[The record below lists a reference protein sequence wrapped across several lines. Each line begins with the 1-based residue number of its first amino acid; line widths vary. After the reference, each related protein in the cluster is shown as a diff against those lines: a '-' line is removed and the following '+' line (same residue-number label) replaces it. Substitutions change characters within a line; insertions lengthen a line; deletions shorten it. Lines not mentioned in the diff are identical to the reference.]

1 MDLGELD
8 PHMARC
14 FELAWQSCALGTV
27 GVGAR
32 LVDADGV
39 VLADG
44 SNGLF
49 AEPVGPLR
57 GNKIAHAEMNALAQI
72 DAARDLTRA
81 TLYTSLEPCFMC
93 AGAVVLARIGRV
105 VIAARDPYMDGASSL
120 GAGAHAMQDR
130 AERVFLDDERWASL
144 SRVLSLHAVFFWMA
158 GSDAVVSAHAAEPR
172 IAPLVAQLVAEN
184 TLAALADDGVDLAG
198 VIAELG
204 PRIAQTL
211 G

>member
-14 FELAWQSCALGTV
+14 FELAWQSCAAGTI

-32 LVDADGV
+32 LVGDDGA

-72 DAARDLTRA
+72 DAAADLTRA

-93 AGAVVLARIGRV
+93 AGAVLLARVGRV
-105 VIAARDPYMDGASSL
+105 VIAAADPYMDGASSL
-120 GAGAHAMQDR
+120 SAADHAMADNT
-130 AERVFLDDERWASL
+130 ERIFLDAPAWATL
-144 SRVLSLHAVFFWMA
+144 SRVFSLHAVFFWMA
-158 GSDAVVSAHAAEPR
+158 GSDAVASAHAAEPK
-172 IAPLVAQLVAEN
+172 IAPLVAQVVADN
-184 TLAALADDGVDLAG
+184 TVAALAEAGATVEVAIGELAPM
-198 VIAELG
+198 IATALG
-204 PRIAQTL
+204 
-211 G
+211 